1 LSNIDKVGK
10 TIKWKKSSTNDTGN
24 IGYLFIKKKM
34 NFNLYNTPY
43 TKSSIGTV
51 DLKNP
56 KP

>member
-10 TIKWKKSSTNDTGN
+10 TIKWRKSSTNDTGN